1 VDTSS
6 ARHHSKCFTNTVFL
20 TTLPGGEYDHCL
32 HVTDRDWAQ
41 FGKVVYSYLASS
53 MWNLVGTKLR
63 MKIWD
68 PGKGHQK
75 HGIDK
80 SQDDPR
86 AAPRCPV
93 LAQLAQLGA
102 EG

>member
-1 VDTSS
+1 
-6 ARHHSKCFTNTVFL
+6 
-20 TTLPGGEYDHCL
+20 
-32 HVTDRDWAQ
+32 
-41 FGKVVYSYLASS
+41 